1 MTKTSDVVFL
11 FDVDNTLLDNDR
23 VTADLKRHLLHEVGP
38 ERQECYWTIFEQ
50 LRAELGYADYL
61 GALQRYRIE
70 YPRDPRLLTVS
81 RFLVNYPFAN
91 RLFPNSLD
99 VVDQCKQWGKA
110 VILSDGDVVFQPL
123 KIERSGLFDAV
134 DGNVL
139 IYVHKEQELDDV
151 AQQYPARQ
159 YVLVDDKLRILT
171 AIKKVWSSQ
180 VTTVFPRQGHYAL
193 DPQAAASYPAADVTL
208 ERIGDLLNYDLMKLL
223 GAARPH
229 PLTEGQSAPS
239 P

>member
-1 MTKTSDVVFL
+1 MATAPVVFL

-23 VTADLKRHLLHEVGP
+23 VTADLKQHLTHEVGP
-38 ERQECYWTIFEQ
+38 ERQQRYWAIYEQ

-61 GALQRYRIE
+61 GALQRYRTE

-110 VILSDGDVVFQPL
+110 VILSDGDVVFQPR

-159 YVLVDDKLRILT
+159 YVLVDDKLRIL
-171 AIKKVWSSQ
+171 AAVKKVWSSR
-180 VTTVFPRQGHYAL
+180 VTTVFPRQGHYAR
-193 DPQAAASYPAADVTL
+193 DPQAAASYPAADVGL
-208 ERIGDLLNYDLMKLL
+208 ERIGDLLNYDLKKLL
-223 GAARPH
+223 EAARP
-229 PLTEGQSAPS
+229 A
-239 P
+239 